1 MRYGLKLSF
10 EIETIRP
17 ILFVE
22 RVKLVDCFESVKLDF
37 NNFGALEGERYLLVL
52 QWSRPHYLSSTWI
65 KVGMFISSLS
75 TRVSSLLYSCSSS
88 FNSSM
93 IMLSLASD

>member
-52 QWSRPHYLSSTWI
+52 QWSRPHCLSSTWI

-75 TRVSSLLYSCSSS
+75 TRELTLYSCSSS